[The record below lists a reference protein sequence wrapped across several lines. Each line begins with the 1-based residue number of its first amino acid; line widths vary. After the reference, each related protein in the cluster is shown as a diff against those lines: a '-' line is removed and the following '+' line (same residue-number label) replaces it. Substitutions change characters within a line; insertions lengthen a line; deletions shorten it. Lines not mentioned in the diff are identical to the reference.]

1 MSELTIKDLLATYG
15 RLLGL
20 KLLAGESGL
29 ERTINNSDAHRPGLA
44 LTGFVELFTLD
55 QVQILGNT
63 EVDYLRSL
71 APARRRQALEI
82 IYQFD
87 IPCVVLTGR
96 GRIQPELQQL
106 AEEYSIPLLK
116 SDFDTAKFNHLIHF
130 YLDEVANC
138 P

>member
-63 EVDYLRSL
+63 EVD
-71 APARRRQALEI
+71 
-82 IYQFD
+82 
-87 IPCVVLTGR
+87 
-96 GRIQPELQQL
+96 
-106 AEEYSIPLLK
+106 
-116 SDFDTAKFNHLIHF
+116 
-130 YLDEVANC
+130 
-138 P
+138 